1 MEGSDAPRVMERK
14 QWLSRRLSMENARY
28 IFKMKVEEEVS
39 GKTKITPSQEEF

>member
-1 MEGSDAPRVMERK
+1 MAIKEVKYG
-14 QWLSRRLSMENARY
+14 NARY